1 MPNITMLEI
10 DDLLQSELA
19 GFVKKCLRLR
29 APDPAFHAMQGHNP
43 SLSRALYI
51 AWGTV
56 FNSGD
61 VDHSLKE
68 IIRIQLS
75 RAALCN
81 Y

>member
-10 DDLLQSELA
+10 DDLMETSLA
-19 GFVKKCLRLR
+19 PYVKKCLKHK
-29 APDPAFHAMQGHNP
+29 APDPAIHAMQGHNEE
-43 SLSRALYI
+43 LSRAMYI

-56 FNSGD
+56 FNTGSI
-61 VDHSLKE
+61 DHTLKE

-75 RAALCN
+75 RAVDCN